1 VALDVGER
9 PLIRGT
15 DFVFL
20 PTRSFARSYDFYCG
34 VLGLECSNRYGNE
47 VGGEFETGSMTIQ
60 LIDVAKIGRPFE
72 ASSGAIAF
80 RVDDVEA
87 ARSQLE
93 ARGVEFVGETLDS
106 GVCHQAVFADPDGN
120 HLILHHR
127 YAPRDARPPQRST

>member
-1 VALDVGER
+1 MAADVGER
-9 PLIRGT
+9 PLVTGT

-20 PTRSFARSYDFYCG
+20 PTRSFERSYDFYSG
-34 VLGLECSNRYGNE
+34 VLGLECSSRYGND

-60 LIDVAKIGRPFE
+60 VIDVAKIGRPFE
-72 ASSGAIAF
+72 ASSGAIAL

-93 ARGVEFVGETLDS
+93 ARGVEFVGETFDS

-127 YAPRDARPPQRST
+127 YAPRDARAPQRST